1 MSVDTAVILA
11 AGLGVRLGGMSAQ
24 RPKGFIE
31 LGGEPIIERSIRLL
45 AAAGIA
51 RTVIVT
57 GHLAEFYRA
66 LAARHPGIELVHN
79 PSYAESG
86 AMYSLYLARE
96 LPKGDFLLLESDL
109 IYEQRALG
117 ALLAAPGRD
126 VLLVSGRTDSGDE
139 VYVTADAGHR
149 LTGLSKHRAELH
161 GEVIGELV
169 GITRM
174 SPDCLAAMCT
184 HAAPV
189 FATTLRLDYEPALVA
204 AARSIHVHCLRVSD
218 LIWTEIDDERH
229 LERARTVIHPAI
241 AARGL

>member
-11 AGLGVRLGGMSAQ
+11 AGLGVRLGNMSNE

-31 LGGEPIIERSIRLL
+31 LGGEPIIERSVRLL
-45 AAAGIA
+45 TAAGIA

-66 LAARHPGIELVHN
+66 LAARHPEIELVHN
-79 PSYAESG
+79 PSYADSG

-96 LPKGDFLLLESDL
+96 RPKHDFLLLESDL
-109 IYEQRALG
+109 IYEQRALD

-126 VLLVSGRTDSGDE
+126 VLLVSGTTHSGDE
-139 VYVTADAGHR
+139 VYVEAAAGR
-149 LTGLSKHRAELH
+149 LTGLSKQRGELR

-174 SPDCLAAMCT
+174 SPACLAAMC
-184 HAAPV
+184 AYAEPV
-189 FATTLRLDYEPALVA
+189 FASTLKLDYERALVA
-204 AARSIHVHCLRVSD
+204 AAGALPVRCLRIPD

-229 LERARTVIHPAI
+229 LERARTVVYPAI